1 MRAIAC
7 ALIAACGCGSATPP
21 SQPPTLAAAPADAA
35 SPDASPDAGIPADV
49 ASAPAWIFRYSAPDR
64 LETWTLRYHGG
75 VAALDVQ
82 SKTGTVHYLG
92 TATDGESMHLE
103 VAATSARMAL
113 DCKHEQ
119 LAVGATCGDKKAA
132 KQDVLACYHPDFK
145 APMPFG
151 PAPGVEFVTTP
162 ACTGYRKLNAD

>member
-1 MRAIAC
+1 MRAIAFV
-7 ALIAACGCGSATPP
+7 LIAGCGSATPP
-21 SQPPTLAAAPADAA
+21 SQAPVVAAVPADAA
-35 SPDASPDAGIPADV
+35 PSDANPDAGVPADV
-49 ASAPAWIFRYSAPDR
+49 ASAPAWIFRYNAADR

-92 TATDGESMHLE
+92 SASDGESMHLE
-103 VAATSARMAL
+103 VTASNARMTL

-119 LAVGATCGDKKAA
+119 LAVGTTCGDKKAA

-145 APMPFG
+145 TPMPFG
-151 PAPGVEFVTTP
+151 AAPGVEFITTP
-162 ACTGYRKLNAD
+162 ACTGYRKLTAD

>member
-1 MRAIAC
+1 MRVIAFT
-7 ALIAACGCGSATPP
+7 LIAACGCGSATPP
-21 SQPPTLAAAPADAA
+21 SQAPVVAATPADAA
-35 SPDASPDAGIPADV
+35 LADAGVPADV
-49 ASAPAWIFRYSAPDR
+49 ASAPAWIFRYNAPDR

-92 TATDGESMHLE
+92 SATEGESLRLE
-103 VAATSARMAL
+103 VAASNARMAL

-119 LAVGATCGDKKAA
+119 LAVGVTCGDKQAT

-151 PAPGVEFVTTP
+151 AAPGVEFVTTP
-162 ACTGYRKLNAD
+162 ACTGYRKLPVE

>member
-1 MRAIAC
+1 MRVIAFT
-7 ALIAACGCGSATPP
+7 LIAACGCGSSTPP
-21 SQPPTLAAAPADAA
+21 SQAPVVAATPADAA
-35 SPDASPDAGIPADV
+35 LPDANPDAGVPADV
-49 ASAPAWIFRYSAPDR
+49 ASTPAWIFRYNAPDR

-92 TATDGESMHLE
+92 SATGDESVRLE
-103 VAATSARMAL
+103 VAASNARMAL

-119 LAVGATCGDKKAA
+119 LAVGAACGDKKAA

-151 PAPGVEFVTTP
+151 AAPGVEFVTTP
-162 ACTGYRKLNAD
+162 ACTGYRRLTAE

>member
-1 MRAIAC
+1 MRALAV
-7 ALIAACGCGSATPP
+7 ALIAACGSSTAP
-21 SQPPTLAAAPADAA
+21 SQSPPPVVAAAPTDAA
-35 SPDASPDAGIPADV
+35 TPDASPDAGVPADV
-49 ASAPAWIFRYSAPDR
+49 ASAPAWIFRYNAPDR
-64 LETWTLRYHGG
+64 LETWMLRYHGG

-82 SKTGTVHYLG
+82 SATGTVHYLG
-92 TATDGESMHLE
+92 SASDGPSMSLALTAGN
-103 VAATSARMAL
+103 ARMAL

-151 PAPGVEFVTTP
+151 AAPGVEYVQTP
-162 ACTGYRKLNAD
+162 GCTGYRKLAAE

>member
-1 MRAIAC
+1 MRAIAFV
-7 ALIAACGCGSATPP
+7 LIAACGSATPT
-21 SQPPTLAAAPADAA
+21 SQPPTVATVPADAA
-35 SPDASPDAGIPADV
+35 VPDASPDAGVPADV
-49 ASAPAWIFRYSAPDR
+49 ASAPAWIFRYNAADR

-75 VAALDVQ
+75 IAALDVQ
-82 SKTGTVHYLG
+82 SKTGTLHYLG
-92 TATDGESMHLE
+92 TTSGDESMHVD
-103 VAATSARMAL
+103 VATGNARMAL

-151 PAPGVEFVTTP
+151 PAPGVEYVATP
-162 ACTGYRKLNAD
+162 ACTGYRTAN